1 MPKLT
6 IAIDG
11 PAGSG
16 KSSVARIVAG
26 ILGYLYLDS
35 GAMYRALALKALQRK
50 VPLDDETQLAILANE
65 THIELRSPSP
75 EQEKAGIKNRVFLD
89 GKEVTQEI
97 RAPEVAQAASRLA
110 TIAAVRAV
118 LVAEQQ
124 RAGAGGGIV
133 MEGRDIGTVVF
144 PSAELKIFLEAS
156 PEVRAERRW
165 KEHQE
170 KGEPM
175 TLAQVLE
182 KLRACR
188 HADWRGGLQDS
199 PEIPAYGGYPGQSDR
214 WPAHSPAGIERHKKH
229 LANSLA
235 TLKAFRRNDLPPSEQ
250 LNFDL
255 CLELLETASEGLQ
268 FGDEPYPFRAVTP
281 FNLWMPLDHMGG
293 IQQYSPATLALHPHH
308 TVAAYELILKRLV
321 ALPVAVDQQIALLQ
335 DGLKRGYTPPKIVLR
350 DLPKQIADVTPAD
363 PLASALLQA
372 FTEFPPNFPDRKSV
386 V

>member
-50 VPLDDETQLAILANE
+50 VPLADETQLARLANE

-75 EQEKAGIKNRVFLD
+75 EQEKTGIKNRVFLD

-182 KLRACR
+182 EVRERDKRDRERKVSPLVRA
-188 HADWRGGLQDS
+188 ADAVLVDNTAMDAAETARL
-199 PEIPAYGGYPGQSDR
+199 IVMLAR
-214 WPAHSPAGIERHKKH
+214 EREKE
-229 LANSLA
+229 LA
-235 TLKAFRRNDLPPSEQ
+235 T
-250 LNFDL
+250 
-255 CLELLETASEGLQ
+255 
-268 FGDEPYPFRAVTP
+268 
-281 FNLWMPLDHMGG
+281 
-293 IQQYSPATLALHPHH
+293 
-308 TVAAYELILKRLV
+308 AA
-321 ALPVAVDQQIALLQ
+321 
-335 DGLKRGYTPPKIVLR
+335 G
-350 DLPKQIADVTPAD
+350 
-363 PLASALLQA
+363 
-372 FTEFPPNFPDRKSV
+372 RKP
-386 V
+386 